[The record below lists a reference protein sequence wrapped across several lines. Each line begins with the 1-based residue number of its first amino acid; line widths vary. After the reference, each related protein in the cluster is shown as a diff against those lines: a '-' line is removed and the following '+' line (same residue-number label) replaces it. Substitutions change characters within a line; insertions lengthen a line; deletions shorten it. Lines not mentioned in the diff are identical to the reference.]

1 MGRKIG
7 DWQPTHEDQ
16 ARVIVTQHHWLI
28 PVQSLRD
35 ATKVYTVKTHIDLD
49 TGIHVP
55 AHCTC
60 PNGRAGRRNCYH
72 LEMASRIMRTR
83 RLMAMDL
90 IAEIAEG
97 AKLAGWT
104 KAIFCQHL
112 RHQQHL
118 HSGCLYQA
126 ALAVERVL
134 LHDHGIQRAA

>member
-1 MGRKIG
+1 M
-7 DWQPTHEDQ
+7 
-16 ARVIVTQHHWLI
+16 
-28 PVQSLRD
+28 
-35 ATKVYTVKTHIDLD
+35 
-49 TGIHVP
+49 P

-72 LEMASRIMRTR
+72 LQMASRIMRTR

-97 AKLAGWT
+97 AKLAGWDKPT
-104 KAIFCQHL
+104 FCQHL